1 MDRNDKSLTGFT
13 MIAHAAFHAYEL
25 AIPVF
30 LVVWLREFSTTAAIL
45 GLVVGVGYA
54 LVGFGA
60 LPSGI
65 LADKYGSKRLV
76 VSSILIM
83 GAGFGLLG
91 LSPNLW
97 ILTIALI
104 IWGVGASIY
113 HPAGLSLLSRGA
125 QQRGTAF
132 AYHGAAGNVGTV
144 VGPLFAAI
152 GLVFF
157 DWRTVAFLFVLPA
170 LIAAVLAFR
179 LEFDETAAVDTDT
192 EDEPASNGISSLNEL
207 LTNTRLLFTG
217 GFIIVF
223 VIVMVYGMY
232 FRGILTFLPEILAEI
247 GFFSPREAFGY
258 ELEPSQYVFA
268 GLLLVGIFGQYT
280 GGRLS
285 DIFSVELTLV
295 GSFIILVIASL
306 LFVPAANTSVIAL
319 LMICFLIGFFL
330 YLVAPVYQ
338 AAIANYV
345 SADTHGLSYGYTYLG
360 TFGIGAIGAPVA
372 GSALAFTNEPT
383 LFGILAGFVVL
394 AAILSWYLHST
405 T

>member
-1 MDRNDKSLTGFT
+1 

-30 LVVWLREFSTTAAIL
+30 LVVWLSEFSTTAAVI
-45 GLVVGVGYA
+45 GFVVGIGYA

-60 LPSGI
+60 VPSGI

-76 VSSILIM
+76 LGSILIM

-97 ILTIALI
+97 VLTLALI
-104 IWGVGASIY
+104 IWGIGASIY

-125 QQRGTAF
+125 EQRGAAF

-144 VGPLFAAI
+144 IGPLFAAV

-157 DWRTVAFLFVLPA
+157 DWRFVAGLFVIPA
-170 LIAAVLAFR
+170 IIAVVLAFR
-179 LEFDETAAVDTDT
+179 LEFDETAAVDSETDT
-192 EDEPASNGISSLNEL
+192 DSNGITSLTEL
-207 LTNTRLLFTG
+207 ITDTRLLFTG

-232 FRGILTFLPEILAEI
+232 FRGILTFLPEILS
-247 GFFSPREAFGY
+247 GVDFFSRQQVLGY
-258 ELEPSQYVFA
+258 EIEPSQYVFA
-268 GLLLVGIFGQYT
+268 GLLLVGIFGQYA

-285 DIFSVELTLV
+285 DMYSVELTLV
-295 GSFIILVIASL
+295 GSFAILITASL
-306 LFVPAANTSVIAL
+306 LFVPAATTGVLPL
-319 LMICFLIGFFL
+319 LVICFLIGFFL
-330 YLVAPVYQ
+330 YLIAPVYQ

-360 TFGIGAIGAPVA
+360 TFGVGSLGAPIA
-372 GSALAFTNEPT
+372 GSALAFTNEST
-383 LFGILAGFVVL
+383 LFVILAGFVGI
-394 AAILSWYLHST
+394 AAVLSWVLYSST
-405 T
+405 Q

>member
-30 LVVWLREFSTTAAIL
+30 LVVWLSEFSTTAAIL
-45 GLVVGVGYA
+45 GFVVGIGYA

-60 LPSGI
+60 VPSGI

-76 VSSILIM
+76 LSSILIM
-83 GAGFGLLG
+83 GGGFGLLG

-97 ILTIALI
+97 ILTVALI
-104 IWGVGASIY
+104 VWGIGASIY

-125 QQRGTAF
+125 EQRGTAF

-144 VGPLFAAI
+144 IGPLFAAV

-157 DWRTVAFLFVLPA
+157 HWRIVAFLFVIPA
-170 LIAAVLAFR
+170 IFAAILAVR
-179 LEFDETAAVDTDT
+179 LEFDETSAVDTDT
-192 EDEPASNGISSLNEL
+192 EDASNGITSISEL
-207 LTNTRLLFTG
+207 ITDTRLLFTG
-217 GFIIVF
+217 GFVIVF

-232 FRGILTFLPEILAEI
+232 FRGILTFLPEILSDIDYFA
-247 GFFSPREAFGY
+247 RQQVFGY
-258 ELEPSQYVFA
+258 EVEPSQYVFA
-268 GLLLVGIFGQYT
+268 GLLLVGIFGQYA

-285 DIFSVELTLV
+285 DMFSVELTLV
-295 GSFIILVIASL
+295 GSFLILIAASL
-306 LFVPAANTSVIAL
+306 LFVPAAGFGVISL
-319 LMICFLIGFFL
+319 LLICFLIGFFL
-330 YLVAPVYQ
+330 YLIAPVYQ

-360 TFGIGAIGAPVA
+360 TFGIGALGAPIA
-372 GSALAFTNEPT
+372 GSALAFTSVSI
-383 LFGILAGFVVL
+383 LFVILAGFVGVG
-394 AAILSWYLHST
+394 AILGWVLHIT
-405 T
+405 R

>member
-30 LVVWLREFSTTAAIL
+30 LVVWLSEFSTTAAII
-45 GLVVGVGYA
+45 GFVVGIGYA
-54 LVGFGA
+54 LVGLGA
-60 LPSGI
+60 VPSGI
-65 LADKYGSKRLV
+65 LADKYGSKQLV
-76 VSSILIM
+76 LGSILIM
-83 GAGFGLLG
+83 GGGFGLIG

-97 ILTIALI
+97 VLTIALI
-104 IWGVGASIY
+104 TWGIGASIY

-125 QQRGTAF
+125 EQRGTAF

-144 VGPLFAAI
+144 IGPLFAAV

-157 DWRTVAFLFVLPA
+157 NWRIVAFLFVIPA
-170 LIAAVLAFR
+170 VIAAILAFR

-192 EDEPASNGISSLNEL
+192 EEDSNGITSVHQLI
-207 LTNTRLLFTG
+207 TDTRLLFTG

-223 VIVMVYGMY
+223 IIVMVYGMY
-232 FRGILTFLPEILAEI
+232 FRGILTFLPEILSGVE
-247 GFFSPREAFGY
+247 SLSRQQLFGY
-258 ELEPSQYVFA
+258 EVEPSQYVFA
-268 GLLLVGIFGQYT
+268 GLLLVGVFGQYA

-285 DIFSVELTLV
+285 DLYSVELTLV
-295 GSFIILVIASL
+295 GSFIILILASL
-306 LFVPAANTSVIAL
+306 LFVPAANAGVLSL
-319 LMICFLIGFFL
+319 LVICFLIGFFL
-330 YLVAPVYQ
+330 YLIAPVYQ

-360 TFGIGAIGAPVA
+360 TFGIGALGAPIA
-372 GSALAFTNEPT
+372 GSALAFTTESV
-383 LFGILAGFVVL
+383 LFVILAVFVGL
-394 AAILSWYLHST
+394 GAILSYFLHTST